1 MWTACCTV
9 FFGFLCCSKFT
20 IPSQATFDQEVHLS
34 LADIAVEQQAIPTV
48 VQSNTDPFRQ
58 GVQLYLVKMDTAL
71 CPVKTMLAYLTTRDW
86 RMDKEAG
93 LSDTHI
99 GRLDAGR
106 AMHTSSMC
114 APPKEHLERLS
125 RQLATTGK
133 YV

>member
-71 CPVKTMLAYLTTRDW
+71 CPVKTMLAYLTTRD
-86 RMDKEAG
+86 AIPG
-93 LSDTHI
+93 PLFN
-99 GRLDAGR
+99 
-106 AMHTSSMC
+106 
-114 APPKEHLERLS
+114 
-125 RQLATTGK
+125 LANNQAQQECN
-133 YV
+133 YQDR